1 MNINDKCM
9 AKSET
14 IHFKVRNQLMLML
27 SCEIKK
33 KKLCLL
39 LLNIIN

>member
-14 IHFKVRNQLMLML
+14 IHFKLRKQLML
-27 SCEIKK
+27 SCEI

-39 LLNIIN
+39 LLNIKN